1 MLNIIIELTKSIPCF
16 KLRKCCFFTFVF
28 NRLVR
33 GFLSFFKKK
42 QGARTLL
49 LLEKKL
55 EFDFKHKI
63 KNYKKFKKINK
74 FKPTLF

>member
-1 MLNIIIELTKSIPCF
+1 LFLTVW
-16 KLRKCCFFTFVF
+16 LGVF
-28 NRLVR
+28 CL
-33 GFLSFFKKK
+33 FLKKK